1 MTPLSTQT
9 RSRFFISALGLMT
22 AVGFSLSPDA
32 ARASDAQR
40 PTVVELFTS
49 QGCSSCPPADEL
61 LGEIGQRPDVLA
73 LSLPVD
79 YWDYIGW
86 KDTYASAANTQ
97 RQRDY
102 SHSLHHR
109 SIYTPEMIVDGL
121 YDVVGS
127 DRNQVDNTL
136 TTAKARR
143 ITHVPVDV
151 EISPDTVTVLIG
163 EGKAERPA
171 TIWLVRYDP
180 KHTVAIRSGENTG
193 RHITYHNVV
202 RTMSSIGTWK
212 GDKLSIPMN
221 RRLLGTMPGEQ
232 TAVIVQYG
240 DTGPIVGAADFARAT
255 IVDATPA
262 SDASGSSSE

>member
-1 MTPLSTQT
+1 M
-9 RSRFFISALGLMT
+9 RS
-22 AVGFSLSPDA
+22 
-32 ARASDAQR
+32 
-40 PTVVELFTS
+40 
-49 QGCSSCPPADEL
+49 
-61 LGEIGQRPDVLA
+61 
-73 LSLPVD
+73 
-79 YWDYIGW
+79 
-86 KDTYASAANTQ
+86 
-97 RQRDY
+97 
-102 SHSLHHR
+102 
-109 SIYTPEMIVDGL
+109 
-121 YDVVGS
+121 
-127 DRNQVDNTL
+127 
-136 TTAKARR
+136 AKARR

-212 GDKLSIPMN
+212 GDKVSIPMD